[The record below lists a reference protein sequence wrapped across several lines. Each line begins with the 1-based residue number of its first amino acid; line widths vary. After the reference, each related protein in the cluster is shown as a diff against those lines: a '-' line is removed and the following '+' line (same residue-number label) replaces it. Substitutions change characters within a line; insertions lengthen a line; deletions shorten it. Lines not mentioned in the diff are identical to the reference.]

1 MIKRKSDDSGEKLK
15 KIKVRRSIFDVI
27 EFLIEKLEKEREL
40 KKEELVIKKRE
51 FDLVEI
57 RWEEVV

>member
-57 RWEEVV
+57 R